1 MKVAAAS
8 AALLF
13 WLKGSVCASLL
24 ALASPG
30 PGPAH
35 SSPIEHAEHAAG
47 AAHGHGH
54 GAGGAHQGNDEG
66 GSSAC
71 EHHCRL
77 VAHAGPDAPASFPPG
92 GVTLAGVAAASFA
105 VRSPSLRRGGARFLR
120 APPGAADLVLRH
132 RTLLI

>member
-1 MKVAAAS
+1 MKAAAAS

-13 WLKGSVCASLL
+13 WLQGSVCGTLL

-30 PGPAH
+30 PPH
-35 SSPIEHAEHAAG
+35 ISPNEHAEHAAG
-47 AAHGHGH
+47 TAHGHGH
-54 GAGGAHQGNDEG
+54 PADGALPENDEG
-66 GSSAC
+66 GSNAC

-92 GVTLAGVAAASFA
+92 GVTLAGVAVVPLA
-105 VRSPSLRRGGARFLR
+105 VHSPLLRHGVDRFLR